1 MNNKIKRAVGIGLR
15 AALVLAIL
23 FVIILTGLFH
33 EMGFVIGM
41 TILILFLTSIKS
53 LQTPYLWPFL
63 PFDWGALT
71 KILLRPTMSSLK
83 VRPSIV
89 RPQNVKRQK

>member
-1 MNNKIKRAVGIGLR
+1 MAV
-15 AALVLAIL
+15 
-23 FVIILTGLFH
+23 
-33 EMGFVIGM
+33 
-41 TILILFLTSIKS
+41 
-53 LQTPYLWPFL
+53 L

-89 RPQNVKRQK
+89 RPQNVKDKINGIIHPFIFSKNIIFNKIKHFCVHLE

>member
-1 MNNKIKRAVGIGLR
+1 MAV
-15 AALVLAIL
+15 
-23 FVIILTGLFH
+23 
-33 EMGFVIGM
+33 
-41 TILILFLTSIKS
+41 
-53 LQTPYLWPFL
+53 L

-89 RPQNVKRQK
+89 RPQNVKDKINGIIHPFIFNKIYYF

>member
-1 MNNKIKRAVGIGLR
+1 MAV
-15 AALVLAIL
+15 
-23 FVIILTGLFH
+23 
-33 EMGFVIGM
+33 
-41 TILILFLTSIKS
+41 
-53 LQTPYLWPFL
+53 L

-89 RPQNVKRQK
+89 RPQNVKTKINGIIHPFIFYLLFLTKIKHFCVHLE

>member
-1 MNNKIKRAVGIGLR
+1 MRPNQMVKTAINK
-15 AALVLAIL
+15 
-23 FVIILTGLFH
+23 
-33 EMGFVIGM
+33 GFAIGM

-71 KILLRPTMSSLK
+71 KILPLPYTISTLSVQKKCL
-83 VRPSIV
+83 IF
-89 RPQNVKRQK
+89 VKKQ

>member
-1 MNNKIKRAVGIGLR
+1 MAV
-15 AALVLAIL
+15 
-23 FVIILTGLFH
+23 
-33 EMGFVIGM
+33 
-41 TILILFLTSIKS
+41 
-53 LQTPYLWPFL
+53 L

-89 RPQNVKRQK
+89 RPQKTKINGIIHPFIF

>member
-1 MNNKIKRAVGIGLR
+1 M
-15 AALVLAIL
+15 AI
-23 FVIILTGLFH
+23 
-33 EMGFVIGM
+33 
-41 TILILFLTSIKS
+41 
-53 LQTPYLWPFL
+53 L

-89 RPQNVKRQK
+89 RPQNIKTKINGIIHRLFFSKNLLFLTKIKHFCVHLE

>member
-1 MNNKIKRAVGIGLR
+1 MAV
-15 AALVLAIL
+15 
-23 FVIILTGLFH
+23 
-33 EMGFVIGM
+33 
-41 TILILFLTSIKS
+41 
-53 LQTPYLWPFL
+53 L

-89 RPQNVKRQK
+89 RPQNVKTKINGLYTVYF

>member
-1 MNNKIKRAVGIGLR
+1 MAV
-15 AALVLAIL
+15 
-23 FVIILTGLFH
+23 
-33 EMGFVIGM
+33 
-41 TILILFLTSIKS
+41 
-53 LQTPYLWPFL
+53 L

-89 RPQNVKRQK
+89 RPQNKDKNKRDYTPVYFLAKIYYF

>member
-1 MNNKIKRAVGIGLR
+1 M
-15 AALVLAIL
+15 AI
-23 FVIILTGLFH
+23 
-33 EMGFVIGM
+33 
-41 TILILFLTSIKS
+41 
-53 LQTPYLWPFL
+53 L

-89 RPQNVKRQK
+89 RPQNIKDKNKRDYTPVYFLTNLLFLTKIKHFCVHLE

>member
-1 MNNKIKRAVGIGLR
+1 MAV
-15 AALVLAIL
+15 
-23 FVIILTGLFH
+23 
-33 EMGFVIGM
+33 
-41 TILILFLTSIKS
+41 
-53 LQTPYLWPFL
+53 L

-89 RPQNVKRQK
+89 RPQNVKDKINGIIHPFIFSKIYYF

>member
-1 MNNKIKRAVGIGLR
+1 MAV
-15 AALVLAIL
+15 
-23 FVIILTGLFH
+23 
-33 EMGFVIGM
+33 
-41 TILILFLTSIKS
+41 
-53 LQTPYLWPFL
+53 L

-89 RPQNVKRQK
+89 RPQNVKTKINGIIHPFIFSKNCVLTKIKHFCVHLE